1 MGSSCSSCCKPKQDK
16 PLFNL
21 NCKDNQTNCCITRP
35 SRQQSESNQILDLLN
50 HRLDNIESELRRQAS
65 KIHDV
70 EKVNI
75 KYQLVV

>member
-1 MGSSCSSCCKPKQDK
+1 MGSSCSSCCGKVDDK

-21 NCKDNQTNCCITRP
+21 NCKDNQTTCCVTRP

-50 HRLDNIESELRRQAS
+50 HRLDNIESELKRQAS

-70 EKVNI
+70 EKVNY
-75 KYQLVV
+75 KYQLTI